1 MFVGNIYKELSLT
14 VVLVL
19 VVLFNF
25 IRQYIGSIY
34 RIIIMYILYTCCML
48 ALLPVY
54 ISHLSDTERIYC
66 IYSTQYS
73 AFAYLHVS
81 ILHMCTLFCFSSLH
95 PITTLVSVFSSRPF
109 TQTFTTRTSAHV
121 SKPFSPP

>member
-54 ISHLSDTERIYC
+54 ISHLSDTER
-66 IYSTQYS
+66 
-73 AFAYLHVS
+73 A
-81 ILHMCTLFCFSSLH
+81 ILHIQYT
-95 PITTLVSVFSSRPF
+95 VFSIRLF
-109 TQTFTTRTSAHV
+109 TCKYTTYV
-121 SKPFSPP
+121 YIILFLKPPPHHHPRLHLQQ